1 MVKSMSYLD
10 RTMPYMRYGTV
21 DISSATN
28 VNEALELSDMNWFV
42 DSKPLYDE
50 NGDIYGGFCANV
62 RDKDNALLGI
72 VSDKY
77 RIVQNEDAF
86 NFVNDLS
93 TEGFEFDRAGVFKN
107 GKSIW
112 LMGHFPK
119 ETILG
124 DEIDNNIVLVNS
136 HDGSS
141 GVKVMMTPVR
151 VICANM
157 LNLALKSAERS
168 WNTRHTKSIYSK
180 IDEAKHTLGL
190 VDIYM
195 KALNEEAER
204 LANINISD
212 DKIEEIFDKLFPVDA
227 NDSETKIRNISIL
240 KDNFIRCYD
249 EADIK
254 QFKGTV
260 YGAVNAMA
268 DLVDHRVP
276 NRQTANYYE
285 NNWNRMI
292 NGHSILDNFYRL
304 AK

>member
-1 MVKSMSYLD
+1 MSYLD

-28 VNEALELSDMNWFV
+28 IKEALEMANMDWLVESRQLFNEDGE
-42 DSKPLYDE
+42 PYD
-50 NGDIYGGFCANV
+50 GFSANV
-62 RDKDNALLGI
+62 RSGDGALLGI
-72 VSDKY
+72 VSDRY
-77 RIVQNEDAF
+77 RVIQNEEAF

-93 TEGFEFDRAGVFKN
+93 TEGFEFERAGVFKN

-112 LMGHFPK
+112 VMGHFPK

-141 GVKVMMTPVR
+141 GVKVMMTPIR

-157 LNLALKSAERS
+157 LNLALRSAERS
-168 WNTRHTKSIYSK
+168 WNTRHTRNIYSK
-180 IDEAKHTLGL
+180 IEEAKHTLGL
-190 VDIYM
+190 VDVYM
-195 KALNEEAER
+195 KALSEEAER
-204 LANINISD
+204 LANIKITD

-227 NDSETKIRNISIL
+227 NKDSETKIRNISIL
-240 KDNFIRCYD
+240 KDNFIHCYD
-249 EADIK
+249 EADIA

-285 NNWNRMI
+285 NNWNRMV
-292 NGHSILDNFYRL
+292 NGHHLLDNFYRL